1 MTSEVTSAETMK
13 IPSSPEE
20 IRRLIHELAREGKR
34 IDGRAPDQIRPIRMD
49 VGVLSNADGSALV
62 AYGDTVAIAAV
73 YGPREVH
80 PRHLALPD
88 RAILRVRYH
97 MTPFSTAEER
107 KRPEPTRR
115 EIEISKVIRQALEP
129 VILLEQFP
137 RTAIDIF
144 IEILQ
149 ADGSTRVASIT
160 AASLALADAG
170 IPMRDIVI
178 GVSVGKI
185 GDLIVVDLNRYE
197 DAYGDGDMPVA
208 IMYNKGLITLLQ
220 ADGQWTPDEINR
232 GIELAYKAAGE
243 IYRALRETIKARY
256 IETARSSQ

>member
-1 MTSEVTSAETMK
+1 MSTQTASAEPSK
-13 IPSSPEE
+13 LPSSPEE
-20 IRRLIHELAREGKR
+20 LKRLIHDLAREGKR
-34 IDGRAPDQIRPIRMD
+34 IDGRSPDQMRPIRME

-62 AYGDTVAIAAV
+62 AYGDTVVIAAV

-88 RAILRVRYH
+88 RAVLRVRYH
-97 MTPFSTAEER
+97 MTPFSTPDER

-129 VILLEQFP
+129 VVLLEQFP
-137 RTAIDIF
+137 RTAIDVF

-170 IPMRDIVI
+170 VPMKDVVI

-197 DAYGDGDMPVA
+197 DAYGDGDMPIA

-220 ADGQWTPDEINR
+220 ADGQWSPEEVIK
-232 GIELAYKAAGE
+232 GVELAYRAAGE
-243 IYRALRETIKARY
+243 VYRVLRDTIKSRY
-256 IETARSSQ
+256 IESARSV

>member
-1 MTSEVTSAETMK
+1 MSQLQSEDLRR
-13 IPSSPEE
+13 I
-20 IRRLIHELAREGKR
+20 IRELAREGKR
-34 IDGRAPDQIRPIRMD
+34 IDGRSPDQHREVRME

-62 AYGDTVAIAAV
+62 AYGDTVVVSAV

-97 MTPFSTAEER
+97 MTPFSTPDER

-115 EIEISKVIRQALEP
+115 EIEISKIIREALEP

-137 RTAIDIF
+137 RTSIDVF
-144 IEILQ
+144 IEVLQ

-170 IPMRDIVI
+170 IPMKDLVVGI
-178 GVSVGKI
+178 SVGKI
-185 GDLIVVDLNRYE
+185 ENLIVVDLNRIE
-197 DAYGDGDMPVA
+197 DGYGDGDMPIA
-208 IMYNKGLITLLQ
+208 FMCRRGYITLLQ
-220 ADGQWTPDEINR
+220 ADGQWLPEEIDKA
-232 GIELAYKAAGE
+232 IDMAYRAAE
-243 IYRALRETIKARY
+243 NIYRQMRDVLKSKYLESVKIM
-256 IETARSSQ
+256 

>member
-1 MTSEVTSAETMK
+1 MSSQPTLIDLSKITSPAEL
-13 IPSSPEE
+13 
-20 IRRLIHELAREGKR
+20 RRIMHDLAREGKR
-34 IDGRAPDQIRPIRMD
+34 IDGRAPDQMRPIRME
-49 VGVLSNADGSALV
+49 VGILSNADGSALV
-62 AYGDTVAIAAV
+62 TYGDTVAIAAV

-97 MTPFSTAEER
+97 MTPFSTPDER

-129 VILLEQFP
+129 VVLLEQFP
-137 RTAIDIF
+137 RTTIDVF

-170 IPMRDIVI
+170 IPMKDLVL

-185 GDLIVVDLNRYE
+185 GDLIIVDLNRYE
-197 DAYGDGDMPVA
+197 DAYGDGDMPIA
-208 IMYNKGLITLLQ
+208 IMYNKGLVTLLQ
-220 ADGQWTPDEINR
+220 ADGQWSPEEIMR
-232 GIELAYKAAGE
+232 GVELAYKAAE
-243 IYRALRETIKARY
+243 SIYRAARDVIKSKYVEAAK
-256 IETARSSQ
+256 TTQ

>member
-1 MTSEVTSAETMK
+1 MIAQQSEDL
-13 IPSSPEE
+13 
-20 IRRLIHELAREGKR
+20 RRIVRELAREGKR
-34 IDGRAPDQIRPIRMD
+34 FDGRAPDQHRPVRLE

-62 AYGDTVAIAAV
+62 AYGDTVVVAAV

-97 MTPFSTAEER
+97 MAPFSTPDER

-115 EIEISKVIRQALEP
+115 EIEISKVIREALEP
-129 VILLEQFP
+129 VVLLEQFP
-137 RTAIDIF
+137 RTSIDVF
-144 IEILQ
+144 IEVLQ

-170 IPMRDIVI
+170 VPMRDLVV

-185 GDLIVVDLNRYE
+185 ENLIIVDLNRVE
-197 DAYGDGDMPVA
+197 DGYGDGDMPIA
-208 IMYNKGLITLLQ
+208 FMCRRGLITLLQ
-220 ADGQWTPDEINR
+220 ADGQWSPDEVRQAIDM
-232 GIELAYKAAGE
+232 AYRAAGD
-243 IYRALRETIKARY
+243 IYRQMRDVLKGKY
-256 IETARSSQ
+256 IESVRALSQ